1 MGTVENG
8 IGQLVRRRVNW
19 RVLTGRGCYVD
30 DLAAGTSALCPLLGL
45 FRTTN
50 GRCEHFAI

>member
-8 IGQLVRRRVNW
+8 IGQLVRRKVNW
-19 RVLTGRGCYVD
+19 RVLTGRGCYLD
-30 DLAAGTSALCPLLGL
+30 DLAAGMSGLRPLLGL

-50 GRCEHFAI
+50 ARCEYFAV

>member
-8 IGQLVRRRVNW
+8 IGQLVRRKVNW
-19 RVLTGRGCYVD
+19 RVLTGRGCYLD
-30 DLAAGTSALCPLLGL
+30 DPAAGTSALCPLLGL

-50 GRCEHFAI
+50 ARCEHFAV